1 MNATEVKA
9 LEDLLQRAMDSA
21 VIKDSYRG
29 SPITTRSY
37 LTLLASHRRSFDTD
51 QRMLA
56 ARFQPEIRDNSVR
69 ERLLNVIRAALGQYI
84 HNDMLQ
90 SAIIVTGGA
99 LDGFK
104 IGALMNHLITIAFCR
119 GAQHAARSFYE
130 CAENTDVA
138 MQFITL
144 LDGIRIERDID
155 IGKGIRLVPISNDAN
170 DFPPYIITPSFGHY
184 TDYYGRT
191 LIIVDERV
199 SPIFAHPSEMSTKDV
214 RGPFL
219 RSDLNTV
226 YRDFSVG
233 EFCEALSLSANHMV
247 NYVAWWTHVDPD
259 EAYAVTTTGRS
270 PAYSSLFHRKNSAMD
285 VNGEDIQ
292 KAMSLYRTRKN
303 LRPEVAQKLRVP
315 IDRWMRSK
323 MDASPVDVFI
333 NLGTALES
341 LYLEDTGNVGELRFR
356 MALRAAWHL
365 GSDRVDRSSLFDDFK
380 KIYDRR
386 SKAVHTGNLNQNER
400 APEFM
405 EMAQRQCLKAI
416 VKVIEDGEFPS
427 WDHLV
432 MGG

>member
-1 MNATEVKA
+1 MSATQVKE
-9 LEDLLQRAMDSA
+9 LENLLQQAMDSA

-29 SPITTRSY
+29 SPIATGAY
-37 LTLLASHRRSFDTD
+37 LTLLASHRQSFDPD

-56 ARFQPEIRDNSVR
+56 ARFQPEISDDSVR
-69 ERLLNVIRAALGQYI
+69 ERLLNVIRTTLGQYI

-90 SAIIVTGGA
+90 SAAIVTGGT

-104 IGALMNHLITIAFCR
+104 TSDLMNHLITIAFCR

-130 CAENTDVA
+130 CVENTAVA

-144 LDGIRIERDID
+144 LDGIKIDRDID
-155 IGKGIRLVPISNDAN
+155 ISEGIRLVPVPNSAN
-170 DFPPYIITPSFGHY
+170 EFPPYILTLSFGHY

-191 LIIVDERV
+191 LIVVDERV
-199 SPIFAHPSEMSTKDV
+199 SPIFAHPSEMSKENFPA
-214 RGPFL
+214 PFI
-219 RSDLNTV
+219 RSNLNTV
-226 YRDFSVG
+226 YQDFNVG

-247 NYVAWWTHVDPD
+247 NYTAWWTHVNPD
-259 EAYAVTTTGRS
+259 EAYAVRRTGQS
-270 PAYSSLFHRKNSAMD
+270 PAYSPLFHRKNRAIE

-303 LRPEVAQKLRVP
+303 LGSEVSQKLRVP

-323 MDASPVDVFI
+323 MDENPVDVFI

-341 LYLEDTGNVGELRFR
+341 LYLNDTGNAGELRYR
-356 MALRAAWHL
+356 TALRAAWHL
-365 GSDRVDRSSLFDDFK
+365 GNDRVDRSSLFDDFK

-405 EMAQRQCLKAI
+405 AKAQKLCLKSI
-416 VKVIEDGEFPS
+416 VKIIEDGEFPN
-427 WDHLV
+427 WDKLV
-432 MGG
+432 VGG